1 MFFFLLLFAACT
13 AFLYQNTF
21 VLWRKP
27 CIGYC
32 VAFQALMALEGA
44 LQLSSGDFD
53 PSLIVGR
60 WISLPKIE
68 APWPYDGPYDGPMLA
83 LWLGF
88 FSLFHHTF
96 FFGATKN
103 VLGGLDGLLESI
115 EAFIGEHR
123 DERPMFLVM

>member
-1 MFFFLLLFAACT
+1 MFFFFLLLLFAACT

-88 FSLFHHTF
+88 FHFFITLF
-96 FFGATKN
+96 FFWRNKKCPRWPGWTPRVNRSLHWRA
-103 VLGGLDGLLESI
+103 S
-115 EAFIGEHR
+115 
-123 DERPMFLVM
+123 